1 MSDDNKT
8 VEALANGS
16 KSVVVFFDPEKKKKN
31 LEYVLDAEDKYDGLM
46 SRYDLNGV
54 LQETRTFRHGK
65 LNGPSTRFH
74 PDGETPSL
82 ISEYSD
88 GVKTQD
94 RSYYIT
100 GELKAEVGV
109 IKGKYE
115 GEMNV
120 YEKDGSI
127 KNIIEYQNGIAIA
140 DHPVQKHDAADM
152 AAVAINAATDQQPE
166 EAAATEEKKGKED
179 KVESSSEEVFK
190 MEKAETNTDTLDKIL
205 SSSSIW
211 QTLTNEFA
219 QRVEA
224 LSGITQFTGDVYKTA
239 FNMMAEDHGKEE
251 FTLGFHLDG
260 DKLMPNVQSD
270 GYLAPEATRVLNL
283 PVNYNVKYSTS
294 EDYQQYQNDL
304 DCLKLLTE
312 EYCRNTRQKP
322 VLHTSEES
330 MSNAERQML
339 LEHPTTKGWYD
350 DKKAEVHLFLP
361 NCTDMDDVQRT
372 IIHETAGHR
381 GLQALLKDRYGDF
394 LNQAYDVLN
403 EGERKEVISLQA
415 YKGMTRQQAMDE
427 YLAQRIE
434 TFNPADREQRSF
446 FQRIADALKNVLHKM
461 GFRYKMSAYDLTN
474 AMFLSKSYAEGHMS
488 KVSYMLKANTFRSKF
503 DNVECDT
510 NDLSFRLRDPGYS
523 GKKFS
528 GSKSYNADGQSAEDK
543 ALDRFAELLIEK
555 IETIKADW
563 KKPWFTEG
571 TMQWPKNL
579 DGREYNGMNAFMLML
594 EAEKHDY
601 EIPVFMTYDRVA
613 RLNDQKKKD
622 EAEKPYVT
630 VSRGEKSFPVFLTTF
645 TVVDKDTKEKIKYD
659 DYKKLSSEEQAKYT
673 VYPKQHV
680 YNVFNVDQTNIKE
693 ARPELYAKLQEQNAK
708 KTSLVLNGEAF
719 SFPAIDRLIEQNEWI
734 CPIKREHQD
743 HACYTP
749 STNSITVPEKKQ
761 FDTGEHFYST
771 LVHEMAHSTG
781 YKDVL
786 DRLKP
791 APFGSPEYGREEL
804 VAETTAALTMQR
816 YGIQTGIQ
824 EDNVAYLQ
832 SWLGAIKEDPDFIKT
847 VLTDVKKASGIINAH
862 IDEQQ
867 QKIDNGLTEGNG
879 VDNGVTDEQPKAVLE
894 DEQEEEHHR
903 GYGR

>member
-1 MSDDNKT
+1 M
-8 VEALANGS
+8 
-16 KSVVVFFDPEKKKKN
+16 
-31 LEYVLDAEDKYDGLM
+31 
-46 SRYDLNGV
+46 
-54 LQETRTFRHGK
+54 
-65 LNGPSTRFH
+65 
-74 PDGETPSL
+74 
-82 ISEYSD
+82 
-88 GVKTQD
+88 
-94 RSYYIT
+94 
-100 GELKAEVGV
+100 
-109 IKGKYE
+109 
-115 GEMNV
+115 
-120 YEKDGSI
+120 
-127 KNIIEYQNGIAIA
+127 
-140 DHPVQKHDAADM
+140 
-152 AAVAINAATDQQPE
+152 
-166 EAAATEEKKGKED
+166 
-179 KVESSSEEVFK
+179 
-190 MEKAETNTDTLDKIL
+190 
-205 SSSSIW
+205 
-211 QTLTNEFA
+211 
-219 QRVEA
+219 
-224 LSGITQFTGDVYKTA
+224 
-239 FNMMAEDHGKEE
+239 
-251 FTLGFHLDG
+251 
-260 DKLMPNVQSD
+260 
-270 GYLAPEATRVLNL
+270 
-283 PVNYNVKYSTS
+283 
-294 EDYQQYQNDL
+294 
-304 DCLKLLTE
+304 
-312 EYCRNTRQKP
+312 
-322 VLHTSEES
+322 
-330 MSNAERQML
+330 
-339 LEHPTTKGWYD
+339 KGWYH
-350 DKKAEVHLFLP
+350 DKNGSVNIFLP
-361 NCTDMDDVQRT
+361 NCKDMDDVQRT

-381 GLQALLKDRYGDF
+381 GLQALLQDRYGDF
-394 LNQAYDVLN
+394 LNQAFNVLKDD
-403 EGERKEVISLQA
+403 EKKEVISLQS
-415 YKGMTRQQAMDE
+415 YKGMSRQQAMDE
-427 YLAQRIE
+427 YLSQRIE
-434 TFNPADREQRSF
+434 TFNPADREQRNF
-446 FQRIADALKNVLHKM
+446 FQRIADALKQMIHKM
-461 GFRYKMSAYDLTN
+461 GFKYKMSSYDLNN
-474 AMFLSKSYAEGHMS
+474 ALFLSKSYAEGHMS
-488 KVSYMLKANTFRSKF
+488 KLSYLLKANTFRSKF
-503 DNVECDT
+503 DEVELDI
-510 NDLSFRLRDPGYS
+510 NDLHLRLRDPGYS
-523 GKKFS
+523 GKKYS
-528 GSKSYNADGQSAEDK
+528 GSQSYNADGQSAEDK
-543 ALDRFAELLIEK
+543 ALDRFADLLIDK
-555 IETIKADW
+555 LETMKADW

-571 TMQWPKNL
+571 SMQWPKNL

-659 DYKKLSSEEQAKYT
+659 DYKKLSSEEQAKYA